1 LSNKRRV
8 STVLEPVAEKR
19 LAEHKLW
26 LILFQIKALRTRLN
40 LLAFQYW
47 LFSTLAALLAMGGLI
62 YGAAVMMRP
71 LAFLTIAVIAIGGG
85 VIALVRVMRGARR
98 QGADLTRAAML
109 ADQRAGLKGRLAT
122 VLALADAPPGSS
134 LWPYLVED
142 TYGLRNEFDPSRI
155 EPRWVSRSVLALAAV
170 CLLIAAPPLALRFG
184 PRPQAGA
191 TSSLPAE
198 VTADLNNLD
207 IEPADPAL
215 EPNAR
220 LYADAK
226 TLRQLQAKM
235 AETDRQTHDRGG
247 LSRWMNQARNLA
259 GDLQDQVAGRKPLSL
274 PPLHLNLTG
283 RPNANDPNTSDGPST
298 AARNPSNSS
307 GAHPGQGAGD
317 APNGQPQAPS
327 PAGQDDQMASNEFG
341 VQPSPGA
348 EESGPGLPQSS
359 QNAGRDSGNS
369 DTGVTGSTHA
379 GGTDPEHLFGP
390 PTPQQ
395 LGSDSF
401 KVTLEAV
408 PTDEASSPG
417 APAYIPPKM
426 RVPLNSNQAPDE
438 PLSKTD
444 VPPEDRMTIKRVF
457 ER

>member
-1 LSNKRRV
+1 
-8 STVLEPVAEKR
+8 
-19 LAEHKLW
+19 
-26 LILFQIKALRTRLN
+26 
-40 LLAFQYW
+40 
-47 LFSTLAALLAMGGLI
+47 
-62 YGAAVMMRP
+62 
-71 LAFLTIAVIAIGGG
+71 
-85 VIALVRVMRGARR
+85 
-98 QGADLTRAAML
+98 
-109 ADQRAGLKGRLAT
+109 LAT
-122 VLALADAPPGSS
+122 VLALAAAPPGSS
-134 LWPYLVED
+134 LWVYLVED
-142 TYGLRNEFDPSRI
+142 TYGLRNEFDPSRV
-155 EPRWVSRSVLALAAV
+155 EPRWVSRSILALIAV
-170 CLLIAAPPLALRFG
+170 CLLIAGPPLALKYG
-184 PRPQAGA
+184 PHPQAGV

-198 VTADLNNLD
+198 ITADLSNLK

-220 LYADAK
+220 VYADAD
-226 TLRQLQAKM
+226 TLRQLQAKI
-235 AETDRQTHDRGG
+235 AEDRRTHGTDR
-247 LSRWMNQARNLA
+247 LSRWMNHARNLA
-259 GDLQDQVAGRKPLSL
+259 GDLQDQVAGRKPLAL

-283 RPNANDPNTSDGPST
+283 KPAASYPNTSDGPST

-307 GAHPGQGAGD
+307 GAQAGQGAGGL
-317 APNGQPQAPS
+317 PNGQPPAP
-327 PAGQDDQMASNEFG
+327 PGQDDQMARNEFG
-341 VQPSPGA
+341 VQPSPGS

-438 PLSKTD
+438 PLAKTD